1 MGLTE
6 LSSQLILEV
15 FRLLVPLVL
24 LIALNSL
31 DAGRAGPLTVIGRYN
46 DVSRRS
52 ARLTGGRIAGRLL
65 ERDRRRVASSRV
77 SRMLVRLTVGRL
89 AGSLLA
95 STRHVDVGFGCP
107 GTGSGGKVR
116 LRKVDAVAC
125 SLDVGFPVR
134 QQLIL

>member
-24 LIALNSL
+24 LITLNSL
-31 DAGRAGPLTVIGRYN
+31 DARRAGPLTIIGRYN

-52 ARLTGGRIAGRLL
+52 ARLAGGRIAGRLL
-65 ERDRRRVASSRV
+65 GRDRRRVASSRI
-77 SRMLVRLTVGRL
+77 SGTLVRLTARQL

-95 STRHVDVGFGCP
+95 PTRHVDMGFGRP
-107 GTGSGGKVR
+107 GTGSSGKVR